1 MLGLAREYRLF
12 NGKQIIG
19 ILKNDFWNRKA
30 YGEFKGF
37 LVRFEQEGFG
47 KKQVRILDI
56 EGEKIL
62 GSIEFKTSSRAAT
75 IAYEGENFFW
85 NTLKEKPRGS
95 WVVGNEEEKSRYLAE
110 SSMGSQGKITDAYLP
125 PIVLLAGLYIRGYYL
140 KRWILNLAGL
150 FSAGLIGGLIM
161 GSIVN

>member
-37 LVRFEQEGFG
+37 LVRFESAGFG
-47 KKQVRILDI
+47 KKEARILDI
-56 EGEKIL
+56 EGVKVL
-62 GSIEFKTSSRAAT
+62 GNIEFKTSPRAASVT
-75 IAYEGENFFW
+75 YEGENFGW

-95 WVVGNEEEKSRYLAE
+95 WTVGNEEEESRYLAE
-110 SSMGSQGKITDAYLP
+110 GSVGSRGKITDAYLP
-125 PIVLLAGLYIRGYYL
+125 PVVLLAGLYVRGYFL
-140 KRWILNLAGL
+140 KKQILILTGLFLAGL
-150 FSAGLIGGLIM
+150 IAGLFIG
-161 GSIVN
+161 SFAN

>member
-37 LVRFEQEGFG
+37 LVRFEHIGFG
-47 KKQVRILDI
+47 KKQARILDI
-56 EGEKIL
+56 EGKKVL
-62 GSIEFKTSSRAAT
+62 GMIEFKTSPRAASIT
-75 IAYEGENFFW
+75 YEGENFAW

-95 WVVGNEEEKSRYLAE
+95 WMVGNEEEESQYLAE
-110 SSMGSQGKITDAYLP
+110 GFMGGQGKITDAYLP
-125 PIVLLAGLYIRGYYL
+125 PVVLLTGLYIRGYFL
-140 KRWILNLAGL
+140 KRWILSLVGLFLAGL
-150 FSAGLIGGLIM
+150 VAGLLM
-161 GSIVN
+161 GSFLN

>member
-47 KKQVRILDI
+47 KKQARILDI
-56 EGEKIL
+56 EGEKVL
-62 GSIEFKTSSRAAT
+62 GSIEFSTSPRAAT
-75 IAYEGENFFW
+75 IAYEGEHFDW
-85 NTLKEKPRGS
+85 NTLNEKPRGS
-95 WVVGNEEEKSRYLAE
+95 WMVRNEEEESRYLAE
-110 SSMGSQGKITDAYLP
+110 GSMGSRGKITDAYLP
-125 PIVLLAGLYIRGYYL
+125 PIVLLAGLYIRGYFL
-140 KRWILNLAGL
+140 KKRILTLAGL
-150 FSAGLIGGLIM
+150 FLAGLIAGLIM
-161 GSIVN
+161 GSFVN